1 MSFRSLLRSYWL
13 PALLI
18 IVALAAR
25 LIPGPRTIDDAFI
38 TFRYARNLLAGN
50 GFVYNPGER
59 VLGTTTPL
67 YTLLMAGLAVLTGG
81 TQAPFSTLALL
92 VNALADAGTCLLL
105 WQLGKR
111 INAER
116 VGIAAALIWAVAP
129 YSATFAI
136 GGLETSIYVFLLTA
150 AVWTYI
156 TQQHTLSALCAALAL
171 LTRPDALILIL
182 PLVAVRILGLVLN
195 NIHSGS
201 NKFLSKI
208 VGFLRNFGMDDP
220 VPLTWQ
226 EVLAFVLPVAI
237 WIGFAWVYFGSPIP
251 HSMTAKLITYHLAPA
266 SAFIRLI
273 QHYTTPFMEENLL
286 GSAVAVGI
294 GLVLY
299 PFLFIVGAR
308 RAWKSDRNLL
318 VWIAYPWLYF
328 VTFALPNPLL
338 FRWYLTPPL
347 PAYFLFILL
356 GLDQILIS
364 IFMRN
369 KAPADHPLPAW
380 RAWMVTALLIALPLV
395 PTLSEWQIHPDHG
408 PDRPAP
414 EMAFIK
420 LELLYRQAADYL
432 APQLTPNTVLAAG
445 DVGVLGFYTPA
456 RILDTVGLNSPV
468 SLNYYPLDDR
478 YYAIN
483 YAIPANLILDQK
495 PDFVVIL
502 EIYGRLTLLKDPR
515 FLAQYDLLRT
525 LPTDI
530 YGSNGMLIF
539 KRK

>member
-1 MSFRSLLRSYWL
+1 
-13 PALLI
+13 
-18 IVALAAR
+18 
-25 LIPGPRTIDDAFI
+25 
-38 TFRYARNLLAGN
+38 
-50 GFVYNPGER
+50 
-59 VLGTTTPL
+59 
-67 YTLLMAGLAVLTGG
+67 
-81 TQAPFSTLALL
+81 
-92 VNALADAGTCLLL
+92 
-105 WQLGKR
+105 
-111 INAER
+111 
-116 VGIAAALIWAVAP
+116 
-129 YSATFAI
+129 
-136 GGLETSIYVFLLTA
+136 
-150 AVWTYI
+150 
-156 TQQHTLSALCAALAL
+156 
-171 LTRPDALILIL
+171 
-182 PLVAVRILGLVLN
+182 
-195 NIHSGS
+195 
-201 NKFLSKI
+201 
-208 VGFLRNFGMDDP
+208 
-220 VPLTWQ
+220 
-226 EVLAFVLPVAI
+226 VLPVAI

>member
-1 MSFRSLLRSYWL
+1 MSFRAFLRKFWL
-13 PALLI
+13 PILLVILALS
-18 IVALAAR
+18 AR

-38 TFRYARNLLAGN
+38 TFRYARNLLAGD
-50 GFVYNPGER
+50 GFVYNAGER

-67 YTLLMAGLAVLTGG
+67 YTLLMASLAAFTGG
-81 TQAPFSTLALL
+81 TQAPFPILALL

-129 YSATFAI
+129 YSVTFAI
-136 GGLETSIYVFLLTA
+136 GGLETSLYVFLLTA
-150 AVWTYI
+150 AVWAYVTRC
-156 TQQHTLSALCAALAL
+156 HKLSSLCAALAL

-182 PLVAVRILGLVLN
+182 PLAAVRLLGLVLHK
-195 NIHSGS
+195 ILDRLRS
-201 NKFLSKI
+201 NKA
-208 VGFLRNFGMDDP
+208 VAFLRNFGMDNP
-220 VPLTWQ
+220 APLTWQ
-226 EVLAFVLPVAI
+226 EVLAFVLPVAV
-237 WIGFAWVYFGSPIP
+237 WGGFAWIYFGSLIP

-273 QHYTTPFMEENLL
+273 QHYTTPFMEDTLL
-286 GSAVAVGI
+286 GSAAAVSI
-294 GLVLY
+294 GLILY

-308 RAWKSDRNLL
+308 RAWKGDRNLL

-328 VTFALPNPLL
+328 ITFALPNPLL

-347 PAYFLFILL
+347 PAYFFFILL
-356 GLDQILIS
+356 GLDQILTS
-364 IFMRN
+364 IFIRE
-369 KAPADHPLPAW
+369 KASLAPPHPAW
-380 RAWMVTALLIALPLV
+380 RTWVVTALLIILPLI

-408 PDRPAP
+408 PGRPAP

-432 APQLTPNTVLAAG
+432 APQLNSNTVLAAG

-478 YYAIN
+478 YYVIN
-483 YAIPANLILDQK
+483 YAIPTNLILDQK

-502 EIYGRLTLLKDPR
+502 EVYGRLTLLKDPR
-515 FLAQYDLLRT
+515 FLAQYDLMRT